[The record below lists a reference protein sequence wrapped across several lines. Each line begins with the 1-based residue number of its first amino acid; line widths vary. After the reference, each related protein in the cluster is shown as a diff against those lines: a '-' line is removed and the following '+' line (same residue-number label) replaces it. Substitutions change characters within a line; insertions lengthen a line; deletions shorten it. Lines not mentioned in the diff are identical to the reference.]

1 MLFELLK
8 GKEVSSIISF
18 QRLALVSGSAV
29 KACIVW
35 LSLIYFHINEE
46 KSMGILFFLVHV

>member
-18 QRLALVSGSAV
+18 QRLALVSGAV